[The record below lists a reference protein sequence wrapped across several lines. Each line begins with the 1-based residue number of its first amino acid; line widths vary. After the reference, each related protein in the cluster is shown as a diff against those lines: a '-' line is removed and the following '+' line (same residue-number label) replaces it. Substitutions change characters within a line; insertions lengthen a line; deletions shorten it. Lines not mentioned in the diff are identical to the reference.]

1 MSSSANN
8 HQQGEHMF
16 SRSDFKATADRTL
29 VEKIVAFTTSLSWE
43 ERDLLLSLVM
53 GRDDLLKDD
62 DIEPITDDEIDSLLR
77 G

>member
-1 MSSSANN
+1 
-8 HQQGEHMF
+8 MF

-29 VEKIVAFTTSLSWE
+29 VERIVAVTNSLPWE
-43 ERDLLLSLVM
+43 ERDLLVSLVM

-62 DIEPITDDEIDSLLR
+62 DIEPVTDDEIDSLLR